1 MSESRRVQ
9 RVERELRE
17 IIGTYLLSGLNVSL
31 EGMVTLTRVTVSAD
45 LRGARA
51 FLTMMMVDEKAK
63 QENLKLL
70 NSNTKDLQKSINAQ
84 LPMKYCPKVRFEIDK
99 GFDNVQLVEERLREI
114 KKSREQAEENSVE
127 KTPPK
132 SIGDSE

>member
-17 IIGTYLLSGLNVSL
+17 IIGTHLLTGLNFSL

-45 LRGARA
+45 LRSARA
-51 FLTMMMVDEKAK
+51 FLTMMMANEKA
-63 QENLKLL
+63 QLENLKLL
-70 NSNTKDLQKSINAQ
+70 NANTKELQHRIHTQ

-99 GFDNVQLVEERLREI
+99 GFENVQIVEARLREI
-114 KKSREQAEENSVE
+114 KKAKDESNEE
-127 KTPPK
+127 
-132 SIGDSE
+132 SE